1 MEFFMKVASSTT
13 GSASQGLNLGMVIAI
28 IVVICVIIAWFMAMF
43 IITDIAEEKG
53 YEYLKKFLWFI
64 GLFGLIFT
72 PAIIVAALPDKKQNA
87 SSNKTS
93 KSVEEEL
100 PAI

>member
-13 GSASQGLNLGMVIAI
+13 GSASQGLTLGMVIGF
-28 IVVICVIIAWFMAMF
+28 IVVVCVLVAYLLAMEL
-43 IITDIAEEKG
+43 ITNIAEEKG
-53 YEYLKKFLWFI
+53 YHISGRLWFI
-64 GLFGLIFT
+64 GLFGLIVT
-72 PAIIVAALPDKKQNA
+72 PAIIVAALPNKKQNA
-87 SSNKTS
+87 SSNKNS